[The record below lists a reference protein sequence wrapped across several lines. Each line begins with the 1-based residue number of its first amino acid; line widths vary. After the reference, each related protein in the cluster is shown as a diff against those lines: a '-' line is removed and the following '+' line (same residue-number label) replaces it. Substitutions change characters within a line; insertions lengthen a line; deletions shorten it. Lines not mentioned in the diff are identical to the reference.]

1 MEVAIII
8 AAVGIATIWVMYVN
22 EKTLAQRLNMIHQLH
37 YEKDDDLDTILRK
50 IAAMNKIMSVP
61 YNKHLLYLATFR
73 DPMRL
78 YKN

>member
-1 MEVAIII
+1 MEPLIIL
-8 AAVGIATIWVMYVN
+8 AVVFIATFWVAFMN
-22 EKTLAQRLNMIHQLH
+22 EKTLAQRLNMIRQL
-37 YEKDDDLDTILRK
+37 YPEKGDDLEAITK
-50 IAAMNKIMSVP
+50 KVAAIQKIMSVP

>member
-37 YEKDDDLDTILRK
+37 YEKGDDLDTILRK
-50 IAAMNKIMSVP
+50 IAYMNRIMSVP
-61 YNKHLLYLATFR
+61 YNKHLLYLAVGR